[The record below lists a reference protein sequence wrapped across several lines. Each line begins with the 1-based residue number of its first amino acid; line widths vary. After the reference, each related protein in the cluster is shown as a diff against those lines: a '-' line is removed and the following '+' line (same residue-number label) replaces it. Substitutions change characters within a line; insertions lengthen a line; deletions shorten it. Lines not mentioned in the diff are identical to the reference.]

1 MQVWKG
7 VQVWDVAKP
16 LLAGLL
22 SRGLATET
30 EDEQREL
37 ELAMRDLLR

>member
-7 VQVWDVAKP
+7 VQVRDVAKP

-22 SRGLATET
+22 PRGLATET

-37 ELAMRDLLR
+37 ELALRDLLC